1 MLDFWRRVT
10 EAISMFTPHSS
21 SSPFNASIVTSV
33 LDILKR
39 LTAALHLLRLA
50 EQAIPALLSGGH
62 TTSEHA
68 QKILD
73 QIPALRADIDEQ
85 VNAAKFMMVS
95 IQDRVE
101 SIAQFLLFHRNAL
114 GRAQAEDLDRWLA
127 EVRG

>member
-1 MLDFWRRVT
+1 MY
-10 EAISMFTPHSS
+10 TPHSS
-21 SSPFNASIVTSV
+21 SAPFGASIVTSV

-50 EQAIPALLSGGH
+50 EQVIPTLLSRGH
-62 TTSEHA
+62 VTGEEA

-73 QIPALRADIDEQ
+73 QIPALRSDIDEQ
-85 VNAAKFMMVS
+85 VNAAKFMMAS

-101 SIAQFLLFHRNAL
+101 SIAQFLLFHRDAL
-114 GRAQAEDLDRWLA
+114 GRAQVEDLDRWLA

>member
-1 MLDFWRRVT
+1 
-10 EAISMFTPHSS
+10 MFNPHSS

-33 LDILKR
+33 LDMLKR

-50 EQAIPALLSGGH
+50 EQVIPVLISGGH
-62 TTSEHA
+62 TTREHA